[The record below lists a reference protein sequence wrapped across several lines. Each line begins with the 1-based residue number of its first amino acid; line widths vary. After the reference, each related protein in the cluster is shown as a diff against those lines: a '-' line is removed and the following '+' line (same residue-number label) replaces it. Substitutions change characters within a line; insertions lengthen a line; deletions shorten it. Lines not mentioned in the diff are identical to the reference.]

1 MCLWSINKHGE
12 VSNKLDE
19 ALVRYWN
26 VKITD
31 LAFVIVERSGKLSEI
46 KLMESLLVSSRS
58 AGNLKLFSF
67 QVHSEYQRE
76 TTPNTKLA
84 LSSLLRIQNLKENG
98 L

>member
-1 MCLWSINKHGE
+1 MRH
-12 VSNKLDE
+12 
-19 ALVRYWN
+19 WN
-26 VKITD
+26 VKITV

-46 KLMESLLVSSRS
+46 KLMTSLLVSSRN

-67 QVHSEYQRE
+67 QVHSEFQRK
-76 TTPNTKLA
+76 TTLNTKLA